1 MCIRDRYQ
9 RRVRGKK
16 SSRIML
22 SQAAVAC
29 FWTLLLP
36 MGAHANS
43 CGDANS
49 CYFVVFRHMHVALLA
64 IYTTGIAG
72 VGRCRQLTGCSARF
86 PLSVIMAGSCHG
98 RHDEGK
104 FQRRCDPQARH
115 IPSRCGD
122 VFCVRSVLC
131 VCVDGVVLGGF

>member
-64 IYTTGIAG
+64 IYTTGIAALVSLCLSSWRDPAMADTTKESSKG
-72 VGRCRQLTGCSARF
+72 DAIPRRGIS
-86 PLSVIMAGSCHG
+86 PLAVATSSVFAVC
-98 RHDEGK
+98 
-104 FQRRCDPQARH
+104 
-115 IPSRCGD
+115 
-122 VFCVRSVLC
+122 C
-131 VCVDGVVLGGF
+131 VCVLMALCWEAFEGL